1 MFGILKYNKYQVYS
15 EWIIATIILLIGCTI
30 YLLFRPQNLL
40 MFKIIDGIGG
50 MSNVVS
56 LRMYINHNCF
66 PDFIIYS
73 LPAGLWTA
81 SYLMMMYLT
90 TKGYTRKLRLMLA
103 LPLPITAIV
112 LEFMQLLGLCIGT
125 FDVYDLICYIIP
137 LIVFVES
144 LK

>member
-1 MFGILKYNKYQVYS
+1 MFGILKYNKYQVYI
-15 EWIIATIILLIGCTI
+15 EWIVATILLLIGCTI

-40 MFKIIDGIGG
+40 MFKIIDGLGG

-90 TKGYTRKLRLMLA
+90 TKGYTRKSRLMLA

>member
-15 EWIIATIILLIGCTI
+15 EWIIATILLLIGCTI
-30 YLLFRPQNLL
+30 YLPFRPQNLL
-40 MFKIIDGIGG
+40 IFKIIDGIGS

-66 PDFIIYS
+66 PDFIIYR

-125 FDVYDLICYIIP
+125 FDVYDLIYYIIP

>member
-1 MFGILKYNKYQVYS
+1 MFGILKYNKYQVYT
-15 EWIIATIILLIGCTI
+15 EWIVATILLLIGCTI

-40 MFKIIDGIGG
+40 MFKIIDGLGG

-81 SYLMMMYLT
+81 SYLMMMYLI
-90 TKGYTRKLRLMLA
+90 TKGYTRKSRLKLA
-103 LPLPITAIV
+103 LPLPIIAIV

-144 LK
+144 IK

>member
-1 MFGILKYNKYQVYS
+1 MFGILKYNKYQVYT
-15 EWIIATIILLIGCTI
+15 EWIVATILLLIGCTI

-40 MFKIIDGIGG
+40 MFKIIDGLGV

-56 LRMYINHNCF
+56 LKMYINHNCF

-73 LPAGLWTA
+73 LPAGLWTS
-81 SYLMMMYLT
+81 SYLMMMYLI
-90 TKGYTRKLRLMLA
+90 TKGYTRKSRLMLA

>member
-1 MFGILKYNKYQVYS
+1 MLGILKYNKYQVYS
-15 EWIIATIILLIGCTI
+15 EWIIATILLLIGCTI

>member
-15 EWIIATIILLIGCTI
+15 EWIIATILLLIGCTI

-137 LIVFVES
+137 QIVFVES

>member
-1 MFGILKYNKYQVYS
+1 MFGILKYNKYQVYT
-15 EWIIATIILLIGCTI
+15 EWIVATIILLIGCTI

>member
-1 MFGILKYNKYQVYS
+1 MFGILKYNKYQVYT
-15 EWIIATIILLIGCTI
+15 EWIVATILLLIGCTI

-40 MFKIIDGIGG
+40 MFKIIDGLGV

-90 TKGYTRKLRLMLA
+90 TKGYTRKSRLMLA
-103 LPLPITAIV
+103 LPLPITTIV

>member
-1 MFGILKYNKYQVYS
+1 MFGILKYNKYQVYT
-15 EWIIATIILLIGCTI
+15 EWIVATILLLIGCTI

-40 MFKIIDGIGG
+40 MFKIIDGLGG

-81 SYLMMMYLT
+81 SYLMMMYLI
-90 TKGYTRKLRLMLA
+90 TKGHTRKSRLMLA
-103 LPLPITAIV
+103 LPLPIIAIV

-144 LK
+144 IK

>member
-112 LEFMQLLGLCIGT
+112 LEFMQLLGLCMGT

>member
-15 EWIIATIILLIGCTI
+15 EWIIATILLLIGCTI

-56 LRMYINHNCF
+56 LRMYINHICF
-66 PDFIIYS
+66 SDFIIYS

>member
-1 MFGILKYNKYQVYS
+1 MFGILKYNKYQVYT
-15 EWIIATIILLIGCTI
+15 EWIVATILLLIGCTI

-40 MFKIIDGIGG
+40 MFKIIDGLGG

-81 SYLMMMYLT
+81 SYLMMMYLI
-90 TKGYTRKLRLMLA
+90 TKGYTIKSRLMLA
-103 LPLPITAIV
+103 LPLPIIAIV

-144 LK
+144 IK

>member
-1 MFGILKYNKYQVYS
+1 MFGILKYNKYQVYI
-15 EWIIATIILLIGCTI
+15 EWIVATILLLIGCTI

>member
-1 MFGILKYNKYQVYS
+1 MFGILKYNKYQVYT
-15 EWIIATIILLIGCTI
+15 EWIVATILLLIGCTI

-40 MFKIIDGIGG
+40 MFKIIDGLGG

-73 LPAGLWTA
+73 LPVGLWTA
-81 SYLMMMYLT
+81 SYLMMMYLI
-90 TKGYTRKLRLMLA
+90 TKGYTRKSRLMLA
-103 LPLPITAIV
+103 LPLPIIAIV

-144 LK
+144 IK